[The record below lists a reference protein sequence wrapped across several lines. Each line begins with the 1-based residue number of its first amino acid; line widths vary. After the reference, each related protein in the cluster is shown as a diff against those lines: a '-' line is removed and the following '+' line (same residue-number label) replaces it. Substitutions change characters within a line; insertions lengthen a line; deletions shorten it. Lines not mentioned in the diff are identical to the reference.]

1 MKIFLNRHRGNKSGS
16 LGVVIVSDIL
26 SFPEGY
32 AATNYIR
39 LIGKGLIYAGAR
51 VQLLLP
57 VFTERPEAPLNVKG
71 KGIRESIQ
79 FEYTTGMPV
88 PPKDFFMRQCKKL
101 RSMFM
106 LPYRLLQ
113 LRKKGELDVLI
124 LYSRNYSHLLRLLI
138 LSRILHVPL
147 IVQIV
152 EWSLAFVD
160 RSHARK
166 RSERRFYKSAFSS
179 ANGIVVISRF
189 LEERFAEARV
199 YRDRV
204 IPCLRMPILVDPE
217 KWQGV
222 LDAVS
227 ERPYLLYCG
236 HISHYITDVIF
247 IIEAF
252 AELKSRV
259 YNLLLVGFSSSE
271 SRQLIENVSSK
282 LGISEYVHIIEDF
295 VPEEQLLSLYAGAS
309 VLLAP
314 LRNDVESLARFP
326 FKIGYYLMSSR
337 PVVSC
342 TVGEVAEYLR
352 DRETAFLSKPDSVSA
367 FAEKIKEALTSD
379 RRESIGKAGQQ
390 IAKRHFDY
398 RAQGQR
404 LHKFLSALAADSR
417 AVE

>member
-1 MKIFLNRHRGNKSGS
+1 MTFFNQHHRNKSSS

-57 VFTERPEAPLNVKG
+57 VFTEKPQAPLNVKG
-71 KGIRESIQ
+71 KGIYESIQ
-79 FEYTTGMPV
+79 FEYTTGTPV
-88 PPKDFFMRQCKKL
+88 PPKNFFIRQCKKL

-106 LPYRLLQ
+106 FPYRLLQ

-124 LYSRNYSHLLRLLI
+124 LYSRNYSYLLRLLM
-138 LSRILHVPL
+138 LSRILQVPL

-152 EWSLAFVD
+152 EWSLAFVN
-160 RSHARK
+160 RSRARQ
-166 RSERRFYKSAFSS
+166 RSEKRFYKRAFSS
-179 ANGIVVISRF
+179 ADGIVVISRF
-189 LEERFAEARV
+189 LEERFAEARL

-217 KWQGV
+217 KWHEV
-222 LDAVS
+222 LPTVS

-236 HISHYITDVIF
+236 HLTHYVTDVIF
-247 IIEAF
+247 LIEAF
-252 AELKSRV
+252 AELRSRV

-271 SRQLIENVSSK
+271 SRQLIEDLSGK

-295 VPEEQLLSLYAGAS
+295 VPEEELLSLYAGAS
-309 VLLAP
+309 ALLAP
-314 LRNDVESLARFP
+314 LQSNDESLARFP
-326 FKIGYYLMSSR
+326 SKIGNYLMSSR
-337 PVVSC
+337 PIVSC
-342 TVGEVAEYLR
+342 PVGEVREYLR
-352 DRETAFLSKPDSVSA
+352 DRETAFLSKPGSVTA

-398 RAQGQR
+398 RAQGRR
-404 LHKFLSALAADSR
+404 LHEFLSTLAAASE
-417 AVE
+417 AIE